1 MIYKYELPEQFS
13 GLEKTNFAQFSGNI
27 VLWGAGKIGS
37 IVAHIF
43 KQKGIKAL
51 AFIDSSPLKQG
62 TEFFGLKVIS
72 PDTFFQDYGNT
83 ELVITTVDR
92 DNVIDELTAHNFKAY
107 YDVWPLLLE
116 FDFTDYDYQNQMY
129 MTRMIDYYFRTIA
142 RSLNLKNPYLVNR
155 LRVMVTSRCSLR
167 CKECSTF
174 VPYVQNPQDDDWE
187 KIVED
192 IKFFLDAVGKLQEI
206 ELFGGEPLLHLHLD
220 KIVGCLKE
228 EKRIKQISIISNGT
242 IFPSQSLIDALQ
254 NDPRTIFR
262 MSSYGKL
269 STKIER
275 IEKTLYDKGIRY
287 EVIDYKTWYKN
298 SEIKLLNE
306 TDAELRKKFE
316 CCMQGSGLVCWMG
329 KVFFCVT
336 LPFLI
341 EQGALP
347 KADDNFFDMRN
358 NNFSRSHLIEELHRY
373 AERSNTDNYVDA
385 CRFCTGKSSTNFE
398 HAIPV
403 AEQVNVLLKVPPIFD
418 DARG

>member
-1 MIYKYELPEQFS
+1 MVYKYELPEQFS
-13 GLEKTNFAQFSGNI
+13 GLKKTDFSQFSGNI

-37 IVAHIF
+37 IIVHIF
-43 KQKGIKAL
+43 RQKGIKAL
-51 AFIDSSPLKQG
+51 AFIDVSPFKQG
-62 TEFFGLKVIS
+62 TEFCGLKVIS
-72 PDTFFQDYGNT
+72 PETFFQDYGNT

-92 DNVIDELTAHNFKAY
+92 DNVIAELAAHNFKAY
-107 YDVWPLLLE
+107 HDAWPLLLE
-116 FDFTDYDYQNQMY
+116 FDFADYNYQNQMY
-129 MTRMIDYYFRTIA
+129 MTRMISYYFRTIA

-174 VPYVQNPQDDDWE
+174 VPYVRNPYDDDWE

-192 IKFFLDAVGKLQEI
+192 IKVFLDAVGKLQEI
-206 ELFGGEPLLHLHLD
+206 ELFGGEPLLHSHLD
-220 KIVGCLKE
+220 KIVSCLKE

-242 IFPSQSLIDALQ
+242 IFPSQSLIHALQ

-262 MSSYGKL
+262 LSSYGKL
-269 STKIER
+269 STNIEK
-275 IEKTLYDKGIRY
+275 IEKTLYDKGIRC

-306 TDAELRKKFE
+306 TDAELRKKFD
-316 CCMQGSGLVCWMG
+316 CCMQGSGLVCWKG
-329 KVFFCVT
+329 KVFFCTT

-341 EQGALP
+341 EEEVLP
-347 KADDNFFDMRN
+347 KSGDNFFDIRN
-358 NNFSRSHLIEELHRY
+358 NDFSRIQLVEELHRY

-385 CRFCTGKSSTNFE
+385 CRFCTGKSTANFE